1 MINLIDWAQADA
13 LMIFMV
19 AVLVLLPIIIA
30 IWLIIKVKNSKK

>member
-19 AVLVLLPIIIA
+19 AVLVLLPLVIV
-30 IWLIIKVKNSKK
+30 IWLAIKVKNSKK